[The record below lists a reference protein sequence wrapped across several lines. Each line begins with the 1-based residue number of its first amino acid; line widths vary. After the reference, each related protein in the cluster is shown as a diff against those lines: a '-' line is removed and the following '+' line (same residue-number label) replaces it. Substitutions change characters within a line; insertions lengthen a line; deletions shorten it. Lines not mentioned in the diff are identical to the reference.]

1 MKRRLNGFFFFVS
14 SCVPGCGQMY
24 QGYMKRG
31 LSLMLIFWGLLAV
44 AFFLNI
50 EALIVFLIPT
60 WLYTFFDSYN
70 LRARQES
77 GAVEDDGFLFGLPEM
92 DSARFDAL
100 CRRRHSVIGW
110 VLVALGLWMLYE
122 RVARRLLDALQYY
135 FDVAGWLYSFFTY
148 DIPRLVVTMGIIA
161 LGIWFIRGPKK
172 TAPAEDI
179 PTFTPPVQQPQAEQ
193 PAEQRQEDGHGEE

>member
-31 LSLMLIFWGLLAV
+31 LSLMLAFWGLLAV

-50 EALIVFLIPT
+50 EALVVFLIPA

-77 GAVEDDGFLFGLPEM
+77 GAAEDDGFLFGISDVDNEKL
-92 DSARFDAL
+92 SAL
-100 CRRRHSVIGW
+100 CRQRHSLIGW
-110 VLVALGLWMLYE
+110 ALVALGLWMLYE

-135 FDVAGWLYSFFTY
+135 FEVAGWLYSFLNY
-148 DIPRLVVTMGIIA
+148 DVPRLVVTMGIIA
-161 LGIWFIRGPKK
+161 LGLWFIRGPKK
-172 TAPAEDI
+172 AAPMDEDI
-179 PTFTPPVQQPQAEQ
+179 PAFTPPAAEKPQPSAEE
-193 PAEQRQEDGHGEE
+193 PEEHHGET